1 MAPVGTDAKGVRVG
15 RVTRWFTAPSPSFFL
30 FLEAPSK
37 PPPYPPLSLPFFRSR
52 YPLRPFTR
60 AHSPPRCRVF
70 SSFFFFFSSPNLSA
84 DFPPSRVY
92 IYIYPVSRSTHGFV
106 GSWGYGSRRISIF
119 GEQEEEE
126 EVVTDN
132 YGDRDL
138 SGGVF
143 EVLELELLTS
153 VADLSFATF
162 VILVIR
168 LRKKVF
174 RRDFLRLI
182 LSSSVVCSSFVSLSS
197 KTKDKSM
204 NKWFVRPVNRFEKR
218 LEEVWRGARW
228 LISEVI

>member
-1 MAPVGTDAKGVRVG
+1 MIHRSLAI
-15 RVTRWFTAPSPSFFL
+15 L
-30 FLEAPSK
+30 
-37 PPPYPPLSLPFFRSR
+37 LSLPRGPLETTALPPTVSALLPLTISLKAIHESAQPASLSR
-52 YPLRPFTR
+52 LFLL
-60 AHSPPRCRVF
+60 
-70 SSFFFFFSSPNLSA
+70 FFFFSSPNLSA

-228 LISEVI
+228 LISEMI

>member
-70 SSFFFFFSSPNLSA
+70 SSFFFFFFFSQPLRRFSTITC
-84 DFPPSRVY
+84 VY

-106 GSWGYGSRRISIF
+106 GSWGYGFRRISIF

-153 VADLSFATF
+153 VTDLSFATF

-182 LSSSVVCSSFVSLSS
+182 LSSSVVCSVSLSS